1 MKTKIKG
8 TIGTN
13 KVDLEIEIKHE
24 DIIDEYIEPAPS
36 VAAKIYKAKPML
48 EKLFKKYLNG

>member
-13 KVDLEIEIKHE
+13 KVDLVIEIKLE
-24 DIIDEYIEPAPS
+24 DIIDEYIEAAPS